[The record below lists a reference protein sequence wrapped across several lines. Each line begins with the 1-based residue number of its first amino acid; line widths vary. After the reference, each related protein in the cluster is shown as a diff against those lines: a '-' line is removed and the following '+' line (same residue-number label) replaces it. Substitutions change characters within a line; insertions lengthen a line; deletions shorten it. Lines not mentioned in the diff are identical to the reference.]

1 MSPTARRLPRETWAR
16 CLADLTAE
24 RRGAPVLVVIDW
36 EAEGEE
42 VEAHDVLLESLDYD
56 ERGDAV
62 SVIARRPSPSGFA
75 RLRHVVDRPVAV
87 DVDSP
92 AGIVP
97 REVSIQGG
105 DGARTIVTI
114 TPTTAVSE

>member
-1 MSPTARRLPRETWAR
+1 MPTARHLPRETWAR
-16 CLADLTAE
+16 SLADLTAE
-24 RRGAPVLVVIDW
+24 RRGAPVVLVVDW

-42 VEAHDVLLESLDYD
+42 VEAHDVLLESLAYD

-62 SVIARRPSPSGFA
+62 SVIARRPSPTGFA
-75 RLRHVVDRPVAV
+75 MLRHVVDKPIAV

-97 REVSIQGG
+97 RVVRIEGG